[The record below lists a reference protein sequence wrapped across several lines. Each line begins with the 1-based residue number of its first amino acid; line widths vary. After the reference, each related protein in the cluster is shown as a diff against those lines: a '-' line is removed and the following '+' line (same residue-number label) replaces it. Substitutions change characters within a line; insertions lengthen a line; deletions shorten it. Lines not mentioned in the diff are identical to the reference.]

1 MEEKIMEETA
11 GRNCKIF
18 EESNI
23 VDVNNTVGEN
33 SIVRE
38 NSSVE
43 EMNATEENIIFT
55 YFKEQLSIAHGA
67 PESYS
72 PLALAYIGDSIF
84 DVIVRTIEVSKINKQ
99 VNKYHKDVSKI
110 VCAPA
115 QAKMIL
121 AICDQLTDEERA
133 IYKRGRN
140 ANSYTKAKNA
150 SRTDYRNATGFE
162 AVLGYLYLKEDFE
175 RLIDVVKMSLEVLKE

>member
-1 MEEKIMEETA
+1 MD
-11 GRNCKIF
+11 GNFF
-18 EESNI
+18 EYYKQCFDI
-23 VDVNNTVGEN
+23 
-33 SIVRE
+33 
-38 NSSVE
+38 
-43 EMNATEENIIFT
+43 
-55 YFKEQLSIAHGA
+55 KHGN

-84 DVIVRTIEVSKINKQ
+84 DVMVRTIEVSRANKQ

-110 VCAPA
+110 VCAGA

-121 AICDQLTDEERA
+121 AIREQLTEEEHV

-150 SRTDYRNATGFE
+150 TRTDYRNATGFE

-175 RLIDVVKMSLEVLKE
+175 RLTDIVKMGLAVLEQEGVSL

>member
-1 MEEKIMEETA
+1 MEQD
-11 GRNCKIF
+11 RNDSF
-18 EESNI
+18 Q
-23 VDVNNTVGEN
+23 
-33 SIVRE
+33 
-38 NSSVE
+38 
-43 EMNATEENIIFT
+43 
-55 YFKEQLSIAHGA
+55 YFKEVFNIKHGS

-84 DVIVRTIEVSKINKQ
+84 DVMVRTIEVSKVNKQ
-99 VNKYHKDVSKI
+99 ANKYHRDVSKI

-115 QAKMIL
+115 QAQMIL
-121 AICDQLTDEERA
+121 AILDNLTEEEVS

-162 AVLGYLYLKEDFE
+162 ALLGYLYLKEDFA
-175 RLIDVVKMSLEVLKE
+175 RLTDVVKMGLAVLEDE

>member
-1 MEEKIMEETA
+1 MEE
-11 GRNCKIF
+11 
-18 EESNI
+18 
-23 VDVNNTVGEN
+23 
-33 SIVRE
+33 
-38 NSSVE
+38 SV
-43 EMNATEENIIFT
+43 MDNFQ
-55 YFKEQLSIAHGA
+55 YFKEIFHIEHGC

-84 DVIVRTIEVSKINKQ
+84 DVMVRTIEVSKVNKQ
-99 VNKYHKDVSKI
+99 ANKYHKDVSKI

-121 AICDQLTDEERA
+121 AILENLSEEEVA

-162 AVLGYLYLKEDFE
+162 ALLGYLYLKEDFT
-175 RLIDVVKMSLEVLKE
+175 RLTDVVKMGLAVLENE

>member
-1 MEEKIMEETA
+1 MEQD
-11 GRNCKIF
+11 RNDSF
-18 EESNI
+18 Q
-23 VDVNNTVGEN
+23 
-33 SIVRE
+33 
-38 NSSVE
+38 
-43 EMNATEENIIFT
+43 
-55 YFKEQLSIAHGA
+55 YFKEIFHIEHGS

-84 DVIVRTIEVSKINKQ
+84 DVIVRTIEVSKANKQ
-99 VNKYHKDVSKI
+99 ANKYHRDVSKI

-121 AICDQLTDEERA
+121 AILENLTEEELA

-162 AVLGYLYLKEDFE
+162 ALIGYLYLKEDFT
-175 RLIDVVKMSLEVLKE
+175 RLTDVVKMGLVVLESEEK

>member
-1 MEEKIMEETA
+1 MEESVM
-11 GRNCKIF
+11 
-18 EESNI
+18 
-23 VDVNNTVGEN
+23 NN
-33 SIVRE
+33 
-38 NSSVE
+38 
-43 EMNATEENIIFT
+43 FQ
-55 YFKEQLSIAHGA
+55 YFKESFQIQHGS

-84 DVIVRTIEVSKINKQ
+84 DVMVRTIEVSKVNKQ
-99 VNKYHKDVSKI
+99 ANKYHRDVSKI

-115 QAKMIL
+115 QARMIL
-121 AICDQLTDEERA
+121 AILDDLTEEEVA

-162 AVLGYLYLKEDFE
+162 ALIGYLYLCGNIVRVKEIIEKCKIGDG
-175 RLIDVVKMSLEVLKE
+175 S

>member
-1 MEEKIMEETA
+1 MESE
-11 GRNCKIF
+11 RNDSF
-18 EESNI
+18 Q
-23 VDVNNTVGEN
+23 
-33 SIVRE
+33 
-38 NSSVE
+38 
-43 EMNATEENIIFT
+43 
-55 YFKEQLSIAHGA
+55 YFKECFKINHGS

-84 DVIVRTIEVSKINKQ
+84 DVMVRTIAVSKVNKQ
-99 VNKYHKDVSKI
+99 ANKYHRDVSKI

-121 AICDQLTDEERA
+121 AILPQLTEEEVA

-162 AVLGYLYLKEDFE
+162 SVIGYLYLKEDFQ
-175 RLIDVVKMSLEVLKE
+175 RLTDVVKMGLSVLEEE

>member
-1 MEEKIMEETA
+1 MESE
-11 GRNCKIF
+11 RNDSF
-18 EESNI
+18 Q
-23 VDVNNTVGEN
+23 
-33 SIVRE
+33 
-38 NSSVE
+38 
-43 EMNATEENIIFT
+43 
-55 YFKEQLSIAHGA
+55 YFKECFGIQHGS

-84 DVIVRTIEVSKINKQ
+84 DVIVRTIAVSKVNKQ
-99 VNKYHKDVSKI
+99 ANKYHRDVSKI

-121 AICDQLTDEERA
+121 AILPNLTEEEAA

-162 AVLGYLYLKEDFE
+162 ALIGYLYLKEDFQ
-175 RLIDVVKMSLEVLKE
+175 RLSDVVKMALAVLEEE